1 MRTRINRLIIFF
13 ILIVIYITVCTGC
26 GQVPSSAAQNQTS
39 AQNVSQ
45 APSSFLEQTTE
56 LSNGVCIAE
65 VFSYTGPYV
74 EDGSNDPC
82 EGICAVRLYNPTSIH
97 YQYLRFSVETSGGR
111 AVFTATT
118 LFSGAEMIVLA
129 EERAPF
135 SDSAVLSVKLLTE
148 VPFETAPSVHL
159 DTLSISFSDGYINV
173 KNLTDDMVSDVF
185 VYYKQTEDGRY
196 LGGITY
202 RTRFGEIPAGETVQM
217 NARNIRKDGSIVVY
231 ATYVS

>member
-1 MRTRINRLIIFF
+1 MMNSISVTTFLPLAVMFLDHDPIRQNGGSHMKTRINRLIIFF
-13 ILIVIYITVCTGC
+13 FLIVIYITVCTGC

-111 AVFTATT
+111 
-118 LFSGAEMIVLA
+118 
-129 EERAPF
+129 
-135 SDSAVLSVKLLTE
+135 
-148 VPFETAPSVHL
+148 
-159 DTLSISFSDGYINV
+159 
-173 KNLTDDMVSDVF
+173 
-185 VYYKQTEDGRY
+185 QY
-196 LGGITY
+196 LQQ
-202 RTRFGEIPAGETVQM
+202 RRFFPAL
-217 NARNIRKDGSIVVY
+217 R
-231 ATYVS
+231 